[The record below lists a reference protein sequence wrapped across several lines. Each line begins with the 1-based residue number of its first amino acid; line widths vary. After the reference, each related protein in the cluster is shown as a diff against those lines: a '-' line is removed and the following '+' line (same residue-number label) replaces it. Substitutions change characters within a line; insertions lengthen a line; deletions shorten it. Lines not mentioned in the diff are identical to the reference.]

1 MHNKR
6 AIAPN
11 WHRSRAGGVDHS
23 FYGGTLLLTSEDEDE
38 SFDFET
44 SRGREKEKK
53 EKPSLSAR
61 KKYRGP
67 SSPLLGGK
75 GEVADLFVRQRFSAP
90 LTPTATALAMLATP
104 SRKFDTDSDSSDAEE
119 KGGRGTKSASSSP
132 TASQKNHVSPF
143 ATREL
148 GGTPDVADT
157 PSEAARQSLTSP
169 SPSETRSPIQ
179 SQNRLHELI
188 TRESH
193 DSLFQENER
202 LKRALAA
209 TTSSSGASGSTEIS
223 VLPSRRLKKPKASK
237 EKAAPKSSHARA
249 VFDAGGRDVDWD
261 VTFDVSDDGA
271 RSSDGSA
278 SDDATND
285 AINHVS
291 DVSFG
296 SASSSGDSLGS
307 ASSVSF
313 AVEGHAAREAFTR
326 AIDSS
331 GNGAAETSVPFPGGN
346 SRNSGPAPAPVSGKK
361 PAFMDVVGDAMDA
374 HVQKPPPPPLTSGV
388 PPPPPPPGLIGMGA
402 GAPPPRKVGGP
413 PPPPPPPPP
422 GLIGMGAGTPPAK
435 RTEGPSPPP
444 PPPPMGMLK
453 PPPPPPPNGALRAPP
468 PPLPPPSGG
477 LKPPPPPPPG
487 GGPKVF
493 VPPPPPPPGS
503 GGPRV
508 GPPPPGAPP
517 PPGLKSGTAAALRWR
532 QLHWEVIP
540 AMRIQGT
547 VFERMRD
554 ASGSASG
561 DSSGGSPGGD
571 SLGGGHSS
579 LLIDQDA
586 LSGLFAQSKDDD
598 PSAKKSWKSLEGS
611 NNGDDSGKVVSL
623 LDLKR
628 GSNVEIMLSQ
638 IPLPL
643 PEIANAVRKLD
654 DAALDFEA
662 VEMMLKYL
670 PSVDELQLL
679 KSFAGDRDRLGKAE
693 KYFDQ
698 LLKVPGHASKMK
710 ALRFKQVF
718 KSITK
723 EVTEWV
729 DVIEMFC
736 AELKGSH
743 RLVRIARFPYPG
755 TLFARLSARNYVV
768 HMARKTDTFLSQG
781 SRGGAGFEPRE
792 RPSRRPKSRR
802 FRVFPQLASQAA

>member
-1 MHNKR
+1 
-6 AIAPN
+6 
-11 WHRSRAGGVDHS
+11 
-23 FYGGTLLLTSEDEDE
+23 
-38 SFDFET
+38 
-44 SRGREKEKK
+44 
-53 EKPSLSAR
+53 
-61 KKYRGP
+61 
-67 SSPLLGGK
+67 
-75 GEVADLFVRQRFSAP
+75 
-90 LTPTATALAMLATP
+90 
-104 SRKFDTDSDSSDAEE
+104 
-119 KGGRGTKSASSSP
+119 
-132 TASQKNHVSPF
+132 
-143 ATREL
+143 
-148 GGTPDVADT
+148 
-157 PSEAARQSLTSP
+157 
-169 SPSETRSPIQ
+169 
-179 SQNRLHELI
+179 
-188 TRESH
+188 
-193 DSLFQENER
+193 
-202 LKRALAA
+202 
-209 TTSSSGASGSTEIS
+209 
-223 VLPSRRLKKPKASK
+223 
-237 EKAAPKSSHARA
+237 
-249 VFDAGGRDVDWD
+249 
-261 VTFDVSDDGA
+261 
-271 RSSDGSA
+271 
-278 SDDATND
+278 
-285 AINHVS
+285 
-291 DVSFG
+291 
-296 SASSSGDSLGS
+296 
-307 ASSVSF
+307 
-313 AVEGHAAREAFTR
+313 
-326 AIDSS
+326 
-331 GNGAAETSVPFPGGN
+331 
-346 SRNSGPAPAPVSGKK
+346 
-361 PAFMDVVGDAMDA
+361 
-374 HVQKPPPPPLTSGV
+374 
-388 PPPPPPPGLIGMGA
+388 
-402 GAPPPRKVGGP
+402 
-413 PPPPPPPPP
+413 
-422 GLIGMGAGTPPAK
+422 
-435 RTEGPSPPP
+435 
-444 PPPPMGMLK
+444 
-453 PPPPPPPNGALRAPP
+453 
-468 PPLPPPSGG
+468 
-477 LKPPPPPPPG
+477 
-487 GGPKVF
+487 
-493 VPPPPPPPGS
+493 
-503 GGPRV
+503 
-508 GPPPPGAPP
+508 
-517 PPGLKSGTAAALRWR
+517 LKSGTAAALRWR

-743 RLVRIARFPYPG
+743 RLVRIARFPNPG

-768 HMARKTDTFLSQG
+768 HMARKTDTILSQG